1 MNIFPSSKDVT
12 STPTAEGQDLV
23 GKLRVSNPQSLIDTD
38 FEYGLQPTKWETV
51 NTLNNKPTAFYDPS
65 RPLTIT
71 DVTAAGTRVIT
82 VSTATPPA
90 VGTPIFIQDTTS
102 YNANGWFLVDSV
114 VASTSFTY
122 TVPIAVTA
130 GSIFDSTKTYIYSAS
145 FFTGSGIS
153 VSSITNSTTTCTLTT
168 TQAHGLAAGNYIYI
182 VGTTATTNPPNG
194 AWVIVS
200 TPTANTLTFFVVNA
214 PTGTINLASA
224 TTTLYS
230 RPSGYVIHRAFD
242 GGVHMTAGGGNP
254 NAAISRQTRRYFR
267 YQSGKAIQFS
277 TGTALKPNLFVDVI
291 TSSGTTATVN
301 CRFVHNLQTGN
312 YVQVVGSTDSAYNGV
327 FQITVTGVVTFTY
340 VMQGTPAATTAVGF
354 PIFVSV
360 YSWYGNTN
368 RCGIF
373 DAQNGAYIEFDGQTL
388 SVVRRKSV
396 DQLSGSLTV
405 TSGSNAVSSSNSR
418 FVDQL
423 AIGDYI
429 VLRGNSYRV
438 MSLNSQ
444 TSMLISPEYRGATAN
459 NVVGSKTVELR
470 IPQSQW
476 NLDKCDGTGP
486 SGYNIDLTRT
496 QMMYI
501 DYSWYGSGPIRWG
514 FRTTNGRIA
523 YCHQERNNNINFEA
537 YFRSGNLPAR
547 YENTTIQPITYLT
560 ATLTNTEVDTI
571 TVNSTAGF
579 PPTGLLK
586 VNKGNQTGAIE
597 VIAYTGI
604 TSNTF
609 TGLTR
614 NRSGGNGTAQTFT
627 YSATAPQSVELVSQN
642 SAAPLSHWGSS
653 VIMDGRFDN
662 DLNFQFNAGMSTALS
677 IAAGA
682 TNALLSIRLA
692 PSVDSGLTGVL
703 GAREVINRMQL
714 KLASMDILTQGTFR
728 INLSL
733 NGQVS
738 SGTFASIGGS
748 SLSQIATHASGTTT
762 SGGESILSF
771 FTNNSGGSTNFTLT
785 SQDLIAARD
794 LGNSVLAGGLNNTCP
809 TTVNGVYPDGP
820 DIITITATNIGAVS
834 SNILARLS
842 WTEAQA

>member
-12 STPTAEGQDLV
+12 TTPVAEGQDLV
-23 GKLRVSNPQSLIDTD
+23 GKMRVSEPQSLIDTD
-38 FEYGLQPTKWETV
+38 FEYGLQPTKWETL

-65 RPLTIT
+65 RSLTIT
-71 DVTAAGTRVIT
+71 DVTGAGTRVVT
-82 VSTATPPA
+82 VATASPPA
-90 VGTPIFIQDTTS
+90 AGTPIFIQDTTDAD
-102 YNANGWFLVDSV
+102 ANGWFLVNTVSAGV
-114 VASTSFTY
+114 SFTY
-122 TVPIAVTA
+122 IASSIIGA
-130 GSIFDSTKTYIYSAS
+130 GSKYDSTKTYIYQAY

-153 VSSITNSTTTCTLTT
+153 TTSITNSSTTCTVTT
-168 TQAHGLAAGNYIYI
+168 TQTHNLCVGNYIYI
-182 VGTTATTNPPNG
+182 TGTTATTNAPNG
-194 AWVIVS
+194 SWIVAS
-200 TPTANTLTFFVVNA
+200 TPSANTFTFTVITA
-214 PTGTINLASA
+214 PTGTITIPSA

-242 GGVHMTAGGGNP
+242 GGVHLTAGGGNP
-254 NAAISRQTRRYFR
+254 NASAARQTRRYFR

-277 TGTALKPNLFVDVI
+277 TGTALKPNVFVDTI
-291 TSSGTTATVN
+291 TSSGTTATVT

-312 YVQVVGSTDSAYNGV
+312 FVQVVGCSDSTYNGI
-327 FQITVTGVVTFTY
+327 FQITVTGRYAFTY
-340 VMQGTPAATTAVGF
+340 VMTGTPAVSPAQGF
-354 PIFVSV
+354 PIFVSA

-373 DAQNGAYIEFDGQTL
+373 DNQNGAFFEFDGQTL
-388 SVVRRKSV
+388 WAVRRKSV
-396 DQLSGSLTV
+396 YQLSGNLTV
-405 TSGSNAVSSSNSR
+405 TSGSNIITSGSSK
-418 FVDQL
+418 FTDQL
-423 AIGDYI
+423 VIGDFI
-429 VLRGNSYRV
+429 VLRGKSYRV
-438 MSLNSQ
+438 
-444 TSMLISPEYRGATAN
+444 TSIQSNTTLYISPEYQGATATG
-459 NVVGSKTVELR
+459 VVGSKTAELR

-523 YCHQERNNNINFEA
+523 YVHQERNNNINFEA

-547 YENTTIQPITYLT
+547 YENTTIQPIT
-560 ATLTNTEVDTI
+560 TI
-571 TVNSTAGF
+571 TADFSASEVTTLNVVSTTGF
-579 PPTGLLK
+579 PPTGSLK
-586 VNKGNQTGAIE
+586 LTKLGATGNIE
-597 VIAYTGI
+597 VIAYTGL
-604 TSNTF
+604 TATTF
-609 TGLTR
+609 TGLSRTQT
-614 NRSGGNGTAQTFT
+614 GGNAAAQAFT
-627 YSATAPQSVELVSQN
+627 YSATGPQSVELVSQN

-653 VIMDGRFDN
+653 IIMDGKFDN

-703 GAREVINRMQL
+703 GAREVVNRMQL

-738 SGTFASIGGS
+738 AGTFVSTGGS
-748 SLSQIATHASGTTT
+748 SLSQIATHAAGTTT

-785 SQDLIAARD
+785 SQDLGAARD
-794 LGNSVLAGGLNNTCP
+794 LGNSILAGGLNNTCP

-820 DIITITATNIGAVS
+820 DIITITATNIGAAS